1 MDAAGWRLVAPHSIT
16 PLFII
21 GLVFAAADAFGIGS
35 NDVANSFATSVG
47 SGSLSLRAA
56 CGIAVF
62 TEFGGAMLL
71 GDRVTKTIKGE
82 GVAEAH
88 KRLCLR
94 ALALHGDSA
103 ACCRARQRAAGGVTH
118 TWLRSGVSAP
128 SQRGCCVLCWCGSH
142 I

>member
-1 MDAAGWRLVAPHSIT
+1 MATPVDAAGWRLVAPHAIT

-71 GDRVTKTIKGE
+71 GDRVTKTIKGACASRE
-82 GVAEAH
+82 EQAPVAFAV
-88 KRLCLR
+88 
-94 ALALHGDSA
+94 LHGHPA
-103 ACCRARQRAAGGVTH
+103 VGR
-118 TWLRSGVSAP
+118 
-128 SQRGCCVLCWCGSH
+128 
-142 I
+142 